1 MNRGKGGCEV
11 DMVMKVYGENIYI
24 DYFKRIVSGI
34 GLVQD
39 AKNVWHLWLWLA
51 SENVKKVGWL
61 LGVVVIS
68 ENSCVDKDKGLIW
81 ENVKVQGML

>member
-39 AKNVWHLWLWLA
+39 AKNV
-51 SENVKKVGWL
+51 
-61 LGVVVIS
+61 
-68 ENSCVDKDKGLIW
+68 
-81 ENVKVQGML
+81 